1 MDNPVIMV
9 DYSETTGVLQ
19 IVNDFQLILFPD
31 SPPKVA
37 VCITDCA
44 QRDDTFVIEKTPT
57 MEPTNRNQKDT
68 AAGIE
73 ANLMQIIQENT
84 RLAEAIDYCRL
95 GELISHIN
103 QASAIFLIASGRSG
117 FVMRSVA
124 MRLMHLGLRVFFVGE
139 TITPAIQKGD
149 LLWAASGSGTT
160 STIVKAAEKAKLVGA
175 AVVAMTTNGSSTLA
189 RSADLHILIPAA
201 EKEDHNGAKSIQYA
215 GSLFEQ
221 AVLLLG
227 DAVFTELWK
236 LDGTPAEALY
246 KRHSNME

>member
-1 MDNPVIMV
+1 
-9 DYSETTGVLQ
+9 
-19 IVNDFQLILFPD
+19 
-31 SPPKVA
+31 
-37 VCITDCA
+37 
-44 QRDDTFVIEKTPT
+44 
-57 MEPTNRNQKDT
+57 MELRNQNHEDFAT
-68 AAGIE
+68 AVK
-73 ANLMQIIQENT
+73 ANLMQIIQENS
-84 RLAEAIDYCRL
+84 RLAEGIDYSNF
-95 GELISHIN
+95 GELISHIK
-103 QASAIFLIASGRSG
+103 ASYAIFFSASGRSG
-117 FVMRSVA
+117 FAMRSVA

-149 LLWAASGSGTT
+149 VLWAASGSGTT

-175 AVVAMTTNGSSTLA
+175 AVVAMTTNNSSTLA
-189 RSADLHILIPAA
+189 GLADLHILIPAA

-236 LDGTPAEALY
+236 LDGTPAEELY